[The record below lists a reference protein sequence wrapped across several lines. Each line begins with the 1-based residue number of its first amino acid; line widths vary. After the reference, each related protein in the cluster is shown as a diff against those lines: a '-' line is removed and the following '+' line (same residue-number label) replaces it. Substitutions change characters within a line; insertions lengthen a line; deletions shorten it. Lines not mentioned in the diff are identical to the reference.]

1 MRLMFLVFLG
11 MAVFAGC
18 TSARAEMVLSSESI
32 QEQGMLSMD
41 QVFNGFGCQG
51 KNLSPQLSWE
61 GAPEGTKS
69 LAVTIYDP
77 DAPTGSGWWHWVA
90 FNMPA
95 DTQGLAEGASG
106 ASMPEGTVESR
117 TDFGSIGFGGACPP
131 VGDKPHRY
139 IVSVFALDTDRLDL
153 DAQTPAAQ
161 VGYYLNAH
169 TIEKAVLTGL
179 YSR

>member
-1 MRLMFLVFLG
+1 
-11 MAVFAGC
+11 
-18 TSARAEMVLSSESI
+18 
-32 QEQGMLSMD
+32 
-41 QVFNGFGCQG
+41 
-51 KNLSPQLSWE
+51 
-61 GAPEGTKS
+61 
-69 LAVTIYDP
+69 
-77 DAPTGSGWWHWVA
+77 
-90 FNMPA
+90 
-95 DTQGLAEGASG
+95 
-106 ASMPEGTVESR
+106 MPEGTVESR